1 MKEEDYFRSK
11 SSSQIKIRTYYSA
24 SEIFANGESFEK
36 ILEQDN
42 LSKNRLS
49 KRKTLNFSDK
59 NIISFKR
66 YCKTISDLKSR
77 GLGTNNRLSNSDI
90 ISELSK
96 EHQNESYDENSMYSY
111 SQDIT
116 HHHYYGKLQSTITN
130 IKNKILTQNGLNP
143 RSIETINSE
152 TFSKIMDYEGSNLII
167 ETFFKKQNDNLLVFK
182 DRLVTNDSEK
192 NKIKMIL
199 GKYMK
204 NSSFLILN
212 TVSSKEN
219 LRTNENCNKSDVITY
234 LI

>member
-1 MKEEDYFRSK
+1 MKEEDYYRSK
-11 SSSQIKIRTYYSA
+11 SSSQIKIRTYHSA

-36 ILEQDN
+36 ILEQDDH
-42 LSKNRLS
+42 SKNKLS

-59 NIISFKR
+59 KIISFKR
-66 YCKTISDLKSR
+66 YCRTISDLKSG
-77 GLGTNNRLSNSDI
+77 GLETNNKLSNSDI

-96 EHQNESYDENSMYSY
+96 EYLNESHEENSMYSY
-111 SQDIT
+111 SQDVT
-116 HHHYYGKLQSTITN
+116 NHQYYGKLQSTITN
-130 IKNKILTQNGLNP
+130 IKNKILVQNGLNP

-152 TFSKIMDYEGSNLII
+152 KFSKIMDYEGSNLII
-167 ETFFKKQNDNLLVFK
+167 ETFFKKQSDNLLVLK
-182 DRLVTNDSEK
+182 DKLVSNDSEK
-192 NKIKMIL
+192 NKIKLIL

-212 TVSSKEN
+212 TISSREN